1 MYFLSLRK
9 MALPAGA
16 EHATGYTHIWKILL
30 YKKWLFGI
38 DDLAMCLSINNDS
51 LRAFPDSMLI
61 FVHGSLILLRTSYMN

>member
-1 MYFLSLRK
+1 MHFLSLRK

-38 DDLAMCLSINNDS
+38 DDLAMSSVPPEFFKKGVFGLMWSS
-51 LRAFPDSMLI
+51 
-61 FVHGSLILLRTSYMN
+61 T